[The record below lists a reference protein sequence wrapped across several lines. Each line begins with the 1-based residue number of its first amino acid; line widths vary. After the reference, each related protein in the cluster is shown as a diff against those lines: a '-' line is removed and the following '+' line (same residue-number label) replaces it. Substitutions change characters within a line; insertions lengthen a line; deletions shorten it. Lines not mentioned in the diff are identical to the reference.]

1 MADQIRVLV
10 VDDIPE
16 TRDHLTKLLGFE
28 SDIDVVGSAASG
40 HEALEMAV
48 RLSPDV
54 ILMDIN
60 MPDMDGIAATEQLSS
75 IAPAAAVVMMSV
87 QGEADYLRR
96 SMLAGA
102 REFLVKPFSSD
113 ELTASIRQVSARER
127 DKQSRMAAV
136 PVPVGMVAPPTGRVG
151 GSGEPGV
158 VVAVFSPKGGVG
170 RTTVA
175 VNLAVAA
182 ATELGKKVVIMD
194 GSFQFGDVGVLL
206 NLNPKSKSIADL
218 IPEIDAGS
226 LDSLDTFLINHT
238 AGIRVLLA
246 PPSPETAEMI
256 TAAGVKT
263 VLDRLRAD
271 HDLVVVDCT
280 SYFNDTT
287 LAILDA
293 ADIIL
298 TMLSLEITSIKNM
311 RLFLEVA
318 EQLGYEN
325 GKVRLVLNRADSA
338 LGIRVADVEHSIGRK
353 VDETIVSDGRS
364 VVYALNR
371 GVPFFLSNR
380 EAQVSQDI
388 LRLAKSVVGEQ
399 PRPPT
404 TTVARQPRRSR
415 CSHGDECRDSRPLG
429 ARRGVGDVP
438 PEANRERPTGCAG
451 APSSAPPPPGG
462 ELPPSGAPPNVP
474 TTGRLS
480 SQAPVRESFRDVKF
494 RIQSRVIQDLD
505 PKLDLSNQVEVRRQI
520 EEIFGKV
527 IDEEGLALTRAE
539 RVRMLEQITDEII
552 GLGPLEP
559 LLRDETVTEVMVNGP
574 NQVYVERT
582 GKLEVTDVVFQNDD
596 HVMRIIDRI
605 VAPLGR
611 RIDESS
617 PMVDARLPDG
627 SRVNA
632 IIPPLSLVGPC
643 ITIRKFSAIPLHR
656 GRPDPVRHR

>member
-40 HEALEMAV
+40 REALEMAA
-48 RLSPDV
+48 RLVPDV
-54 ILMDIN
+54 VLMDIN
-60 MPDMDGIAATEQLSS
+60 MPDMDGIAATEQLASVV
-75 IAPAAAVVMMSV
+75 PGAAVVMMSV

-127 DKQSRMAAV
+127 DKQSRMAVTSMAT
-136 PVPVGMVAPPTGRVG
+136 VAATNGTR
-151 GSGEPGV
+151 STEQGEPGT
-158 VVAVFSPKGGVG
+158 VVAIFSPKGGVG

-218 IPEIDAGS
+218 IPELEAGELES
-226 LDSLDTFLINHT
+226 IDTFLINHT

-256 TAAGVKT
+256 TASGVKK
-263 VLDRLRAD
+263 VLERLRAD

-293 ADIIL
+293 ADVIL

-318 EQLGYEN
+318 EQLGYEK

-353 VDETIVSDGRS
+353 VDETVVSDGRS

-388 LRLAKSVVGEQ
+388 LRLARSVVGGQ
-399 PRPPT
+399 
-404 TTVARQPRRSR
+404 
-415 CSHGDECRDSRPLG
+415 
-429 ARRGVGDVP
+429 
-438 PEANRERPTGCAG
+438 
-451 APSSAPPPPGG
+451 
-462 ELPPSGAPPNVP
+462 
-474 TTGRLS
+474 
-480 SQAPVRESFRDVKF
+480 SQ
-494 RIQSRVIQDLD
+494 
-505 PKLDLSNQVEVRRQI
+505 
-520 EEIFGKV
+520 
-527 IDEEGLALTRAE
+527 
-539 RVRMLEQITDEII
+539 TD
-552 GLGPLEP
+552 
-559 LLRDETVTEVMVNGP
+559 T
-574 NQVYVERT
+574 
-582 GKLEVTDVVFQNDD
+582 
-596 HVMRIIDRI
+596 
-605 VAPLGR
+605 
-611 RIDESS
+611 
-617 PMVDARLPDG
+617 VDAG
-627 SRVNA
+627 KSTQKK
-632 IIPPLSLVGPC
+632 SLFAW
-643 ITIRKFSAIPLHR
+643 R
-656 GRPDPVRHR
+656 